1 MRGDACASVASLP
14 AKRWRPSHAT
24 AAADGFEGTF
34 SEVRVVVAGKITH
47 LGDTPSFAL
56 GAHLGSRRDSDVRRT
71 LNVTTAPAEPTSAR
85 QGLLASHPL
94 VSFFAMAYAFSWI
107 VWAPWVLGEDGAG
120 LLPIEISDSASGL
133 LNAAA
138 ILAGPTLSAFI
149 MTATT
154 EGRAGVR
161 RLLGRYVLWRVGVGW
176 YAFALLGV
184 PLIML
189 LGTMVYSMDLP
200 NLGALGGPSY
210 LLSYIAFFVLVTV
223 LGGPLL
229 EEGGWRGFALPRLER
244 LHGPLVGSLILG
256 VLWALWHL
264 PEFLVPSWAASSG
277 GGGIVG
283 ITLFTITAVTFTIVI
298 TWVFNNTRASL
309 LLAILVHA
317 SIDTFGSA
325 LGEIF
330 PARAVASVFPYM
342 IGFGVVALV
351 LIVLTR
357 GRLDY
362 GRIAD
367 AVSAPPRVR

>member
-1 MRGDACASVASLP
+1 M
-14 AKRWRPSHAT
+14 
-24 AAADGFEGTF
+24 
-34 SEVRVVVAGKITH
+34 
-47 LGDTPSFAL
+47 
-56 GAHLGSRRDSDVRRT
+56 
-71 LNVTTAPAEPTSAR
+71 TTAPAQPTSAR
-85 QGLLASHPL
+85 QGLLVRYPL
-94 VSFFAMAYAFSWI
+94 ISFFVLAYAFSWL
-107 VWAPWVLGEDGAG
+107 VWAPWVLGKDGAG
-120 LLPIEISDSASGL
+120 LLPINFSQAATGY

-138 ILAGPTLSAFI
+138 ILAGPTIAAFI

-154 EGRAGVR
+154 EGRTGVR
-161 RLLGRYVLWRVGVGW
+161 RLLGRYVLWRVGLRW
-176 YAFALLGV
+176 YLFALLGV

-210 LLSYIAFFVLVTV
+210 LLSYLLTFGLVLV

-283 ITLFTITAVTFTIVI
+283 ITLFTLTAITFTIVI
-298 TWVFNNTRASL
+298 TWVFNNTQTSL
-309 LLAILVHA
+309 LLVILVHA
-317 SIDTFGSA
+317 SIDTFGSTLA
-325 LGEIF
+325 AIF
-330 PARAVASVFPYM
+330 PARAVASAFPYM
-342 IGFGVVALV
+342 IGFGVVAVV

-362 GRIAD
+362 GRLAE
-367 AVSAPPRVR
+367 AQSAPRVR

>member
-1 MRGDACASVASLP
+1 
-14 AKRWRPSHAT
+14 
-24 AAADGFEGTF
+24 
-34 SEVRVVVAGKITH
+34 
-47 LGDTPSFAL
+47 
-56 GAHLGSRRDSDVRRT
+56 
-71 LNVTTAPAEPTSAR
+71 
-85 QGLLASHPL
+85 
-94 VSFFAMAYAFSWI
+94 
-107 VWAPWVLGEDGAG
+107 VLGEDGAG
-120 LLPIEISDSASGL
+120 LLPIKLSDATSGL

-149 MTATT
+149 MTAAT
-154 EGRAGVR
+154 EGRAGLR
-161 RLLGRYVLWRVGVGW
+161 RLLGRYVLWRVGIRW
-176 YAFALLGV
+176 YLFALLGV
-184 PLIML
+184 PLVMV
-189 LGTMVYSMDLP
+189 LGTMIVSGGLP

-210 LLSYIAFFVLVTV
+210 VLGYLAFFVLVFV
-223 LGGPLL
+223 FGGPLL
-229 EEGGWRGFALPRLER
+229 EEPGWRGFALPRLER
-244 LHGPLVGSLILG
+244 LHGPLGGTLILG

-283 ITLFTITAVTFTIVI
+283 ITLFTITAITFTIVI

-317 SIDTFGSA
+317 SIDTFGST
-325 LGEIF
+325 LGAIF
-330 PARAVASVFPYM
+330 PARAVASAFPYM

-362 GRIAD
+362 GRIAE